1 LSERRPALERAAV
14 PQHLYPYEQVTCWV
28 FVIIWAI
35 PPTVVLSLVVVNRMC
50 FYAKDEALQVPHRF
64 TGSLSGVTP

>member
-1 LSERRPALERAAV
+1 VA
-14 PQHLYPYEQVTCWV
+14 QHFGPHGHVVLCCLR
-28 FVIIWAI
+28 IIWAI